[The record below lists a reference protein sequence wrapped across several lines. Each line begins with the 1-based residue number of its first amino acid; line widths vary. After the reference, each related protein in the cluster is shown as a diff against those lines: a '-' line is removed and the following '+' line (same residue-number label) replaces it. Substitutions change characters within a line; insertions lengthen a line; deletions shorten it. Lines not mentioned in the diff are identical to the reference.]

1 MPQDI
6 VIRPN
11 KDSASSG
18 AFIQFTGINSGATSI
33 SLNVL
38 NDSSISYEGSQGQ
51 LLSITDSL
59 TGTVFSVNDI
69 SGLPLIDAN
78 SSGLIRLGPYY
89 GEIVT
94 NKLIVR
100 PPIQSGNTNLFEVQ
114 NASGAVIS
122 FINRSGQF
130 GGGLASGGGTITGY
144 SLASGL
150 SSGKNLATDGNGTLY
165 WSSGGGGG
173 GTILVNDDITT
184 SGTRYINFAGITSG
198 ALSTIYTASTKLTFN
213 PSTGDFTT
221 GGNVIANSDIKI
233 KKNIRPIENALDKVN
248 ALRGVYF
255 ERVGTDITNIGVIA
269 QEVEKVLPELVRE
282 SDGIKSVAYGNI
294 TALLIE
300 AIKEQDKK
308 IKELEEKVCQLKSN
322 QS

>member
-6 VIRPN
+6 RIYPN

-18 AFIQFTGINSGATSI
+18 AYIQFTGVNSGATSI

-51 LLSITDSL
+51 LFSVTDSL

-89 GEIVT
+89 GEVVT

-122 FINRSGQF
+122 YVNRSGQF
-130 GGGLASGGGTITGY
+130 GGGLASGGIVNGF

-150 SSGKNLATDGNGTLY
+150 TSGKILATDGAGTLY

-269 QEVEKVLPELVRE
+269 QEVEQVIPELVRE

-294 TALLIE
+294 SALLIE

-308 IKELEEKVCQLKSN
+308 IKELEEKLCQLKSN

>member
-6 VIRPN
+6 RIYPN

-18 AFIQFTGINSGATSI
+18 AYIQFTGVNSGATSI

-51 LLSITDSL
+51 LFSVTDSL

-89 GEIVT
+89 GEVVT

-122 FINRSGQF
+122 YVNRSGQF
-130 GGGLASGGGTITGY
+130 GGGLASGGIVNGF

-150 SSGKNLATDGNGTLY
+150 TSGKILATDGAGTLY

-221 GGNVIANSDIKI
+221 GGYWIFSIQ
-233 KKNIRPIENALDKVN
+233 P
-248 ALRGVYF
+248 
-255 ERVGTDITNIGVIA
+255 
-269 QEVEKVLPELVRE
+269 
-282 SDGIKSVAYGNI
+282 
-294 TALLIE
+294 
-300 AIKEQDKK
+300 QD
-308 IKELEEKVCQLKSN
+308 LSSLASFV
-322 QS
+322 